1 MRDRAALA
9 RTLLIGALVTFGS
22 GASSEE
28 PKNQPEVARSSLPRV
43 TIEME
48 RVRLANGMLVVLVE
62 DHTAPVITVGLAYDV
77 GSANEHQGRTGFAH
91 LFEHLMFQGSQN
103 VEPGQHSILIDR
115 YGGVANATTGTDW
128 TFYFET
134 IPANQLDLA
143 LFLES
148 DRLRSLN
155 ISQENLDKEKEVVK
169 EERRM
174 RVDNQ
179 PYRRSAF
186 LLEDLIYDSFAYSH
200 DGVGSMADLDA
211 ASLGDVRAFFDQ
223 YYRASSLV
231 LVLIGD
237 FAAKPALAKVEKYFG
252 ALQTRPKPPQ
262 ADRTEPPQQQ
272 DRRQIV
278 EDPLA
283 PLPQL
288 IVAFKTVPGS
298 HADYFALDVLLA
310 VLQGGDSS
318 RLHEEL
324 VKHKELVTDLS
335 GSNEERRGAGKLSVT
350 AVVRADNTINDV
362 ESSIYREVER
372 LQKEPIADW
381 ELEKAK
387 NSIAASYL
395 DRLHR
400 SVMRSIFIGAY
411 AVDFDDPQRINSYLD
426 RIAAVTKEDVL
437 RVAKVHLRVGNR
449 TVLITMPKKAQGAS
463 R

>member
-1 MRDRAALA
+1 MKQRAVAG
-9 RTLLIGALVTFGS
+9 RVLLICAAVTFGS
-22 GASSEE
+22 SASSD
-28 PKNQPEVARSSLPRV
+28 PSTNQAGAANTPLPRV

-48 RVRLANGMLVVLVE
+48 RARLANGMRVVLVE

-77 GSANEHQGRTGFAH
+77 GSANEHEGRTGFAH
-91 LFEHLMFQGSQN
+91 LFEHLMFQGSEN

-134 IPANQLDLA
+134 VPANQLDLA

-155 ISQENLDKEKEVVK
+155 ISQKNLDKEKEVVK

-186 LLEDLIYDSFAYSH
+186 VLEDLIYDSFAYSH
-200 DGVGSMADLDA
+200 DGVGSMADLGA
-211 ASLGDVRAFFDQ
+211 ASLSDVRAFFDQ
-223 YYRASSLV
+223 YYRASNLV

-252 ALQTRPKPPQ
+252 TLPDRPAPPQ

-288 IVAFKTVPGS
+288 IVAFKTIPGS

-318 RLHEEL
+318 RLNEEL
-324 VKHKELVTDLS
+324 VKRRELVTGLT
-335 GSNEERRGAGKLSVT
+335 GNNEERRGAGKLSVT
-350 AVVRADNTINDV
+350 AVVRANNTIDEV
-362 ESSIYREVER
+362 ESAIYREIER

-381 ELEKAK
+381 ELDKAR
-387 NSIAASYL
+387 NSIAAAYL

-400 SVMRSIFIGAY
+400 SVMRNIFIGAY
-411 AVDFDDPQRINSYLD
+411 AVDFDDPQRINAYLD
-426 RIAAVTKEDVL
+426 RIAAVTKQDVQ
-437 RVAKVHLRVGNR
+437 RVANAHLRAGNR
-449 TVLITMPKKAQGAS
+449 TVVVTMPKKAQEAS